1 MAKKSSRSGSKK
13 HYPVQNQF
21 RLGFNLPSAVTQVH
35 GALDRD
41 LSRINHRLYRQ
52 SRYYEMKVDI
62 DADLPDG
69 TIVQVYALQDSWM
82 NQKAYQLAYDMFEKN
97 SQEELEQLGDN
108 LRARWNDFRVAVGLP
123 TGATTS
129 DSTPAGFD
137 GPAAPASPVLYT
149 DGEYRFSEVTDQ
161 SGTTRTFRWVGTGAA
176 TFNIIDEY
184 DVTGNTNSTP
194 TSGTGTAAYTILHD
208 DIDSDQMVHLSQ
220 DGNQPPY
227 AAGTIENQVWM
238 LVGTLHI
245 DATGTSKL
253 STGYFCAPCG
263 IYALQLTGADGNTVN
278 GKISITAKAGDYK
291 GVTGESMLEL

>member
-13 HYPVQNQF
+13 HYSVQRQY

-82 NQKAYQLAYDMFEKN
+82 NQKAYQLAYDTFVENSKEEKEMLSTTN
-97 SQEELEQLGDN
+97 
-108 LRARWNDFRVAVGLP
+108 ARWNDFRVGTGFA
-123 TGATTS
+123 TGATTGNS
-129 DSTPAGFD
+129 IPAGFN
-137 GPAAPASPVLYT
+137 GPASTASPVLYT
-149 DGEYRFSEVTDQ
+149 GGEYILSEITDAA
-161 SGTTRTFRWVGTGAA
+161 GTAQTFRWTGAGA
-176 TFNIIDEY
+176 NTWNIVDQY
-184 DVTGNTNSTP
+184 DLTGNTDATP
-194 TSGTGTAAYTILHD
+194 TNAIASVAYDGVTDEID
-208 DIDSDQMVHLSQ
+208 DNQVEHLSA
-220 DGNQPPY
+220 DGDVPPY
-227 AAGTIENQVWM
+227 DRLTIENQVFM

-245 DATGTSKL
+245 DASGTSKL

-263 IYALQLTGADGNTVN
+263 IYALQAVVGDGNTLN

-291 GVTGESMLEL
+291 GVHGSAMLEL